1 MALLDGGRGFALGFV
16 TGVGAGYFSR
26 ELMDNPRA
34 RARPV
39 AKFVMRT
46 ILQAGERAREA
57 AARLGE
63 FFQDTAAEV
72 QADLKRESARRH
84 RPVRRRARG
93 GKVVHLPRRHREA
106 A

>member
-46 ILQAGERAREA
+46 M
-57 AARLGE
+57 
-63 FFQDTAAEV
+63 
-72 QADLKRESARRH
+72 
-84 RPVRRRARG
+84 RRRARG